1 MKITNWIVYCDVYL
15 TFGDGDGEV
24 DVSIENDVYFQNSKG
39 GGDFLWFW
47 REKKNTTNKTLKKH
61 LTSSWAALIHYREK

>member
-39 GGDFLWFW
+39 GGFLMILE
-47 REKKNTTNKTLKKH
+47 RKKEYN
-61 LTSSWAALIHYREK
+61 E

>member
-39 GGDFLWFW
+39 GGISYDFG
-47 REKKNTTNKTLKKH
+47 EKKRIQRIKLLKN
-61 LTSSWAALIHYREK
+61 I